1 MAGCGRRPPLGQ
13 AGLPA
18 PSASVNFLVPDC
30 AILPRL
36 FFRSALL
43 IPIPLSS
50 IVSVLASCRARNVLR
65 SGCKPLT
72 WVRLARRT
80 LSATMRTRP
89 SKLVVLS
96 SVSERKRFLSHAS
109 AAFEISSRRK
119 MSCTKGQRG

>member
-1 MAGCGRRPPLGQ
+1 M
-13 AGLPA
+13 
-18 PSASVNFLVPDC
+18 
-30 AILPRL
+30 
-36 FFRSALL
+36 
-43 IPIPLSS
+43 
-50 IVSVLASCRARNVLR
+50 
-65 SGCKPLT
+65 

-119 MSCTKGQRG
+119 MSCDADARAEVVRAVGNAACALHAVATVVAEACGREETTWQQRRWRQ